1 MVSTTRNQI
10 AIAVAPMKP
19 VIMPSRRKLW
29 GRSAIDVLASN
40 ECKSRSGKIRNHRVY
55 SKRHC
60 TPCLGARIAGLAPFS
75 PIVPSRLP
83 GLPHRFSNAQPLKM
97 FSRTIRIAILLA
109 LTVCGATPTI
119 LESQTPKRTT
129 TRRRARRP
137 RPRAPA
143 VPIVRYSTLSNSA
156 DLATT
161 LSGLTGRT
169 RGGMWGAM
177 VVSLTRGDTLYA
189 LNAGEQMLPASTMK
203 LLTSAIALD
212 RFGPDYQFSTDALR
226 DAAVGPDGTLTGNLY
241 LRGDGDP
248 ALSGKFL
255 PGGPSAPMNRLA
267 DLVASKGIRRVTG
280 SVIGD
285 ATGFD
290 DEKVPQGWLT
300 RYLQASYAARVSA
313 LSLNENVVVVAV
325 TPTAAGKPASVV
337 LEPSTSAIPLV
348 ANVRTVAGVGAR
360 LAFRKQGDGTITASG
375 SVGART
381 GTRRYVYIVEDPASF
396 ATGAFLNALIARG
409 VRVDGGIRL
418 GKTPPTATKVAS
430 LLSPPLASM
439 IAAMNRESINHY
451 AELLFRNA
459 ARGPQRNAVGSV
471 ANASGV
477 LDSFFASKVGVDTSS
492 LKFAD
497 GSGLSTIDRVT
508 PRAQVQLLGYA
519 HHAQWGPWLHSSLP
533 VAGDSEL
540 LKRRMRNTPAEG
552 NLHAKTG
559 TTNDVI
565 ALAGYVTAVN
575 GEVLAFSFLYNGRDR
590 WTAKSMID
598 VMSETLASFGR

>member
-1 MVSTTRNQI
+1 
-10 AIAVAPMKP
+10 
-19 VIMPSRRKLW
+19 
-29 GRSAIDVLASN
+29 
-40 ECKSRSGKIRNHRVY
+40 
-55 SKRHC
+55 
-60 TPCLGARIAGLAPFS
+60 
-75 PIVPSRLP
+75 
-83 GLPHRFSNAQPLKM
+83 M
-97 FSRTIRIAILLA
+97 FSRKIRIAILVA
-109 LTVCGATPTI
+109 LTVFGATPTI

-137 RPRAPA
+137 RPRPPA

-169 RGGMWGAM
+169 RGGTWGVM

-189 LNAGEQMLPASTMK
+189 DNAGEQMLPASTMK

-267 DLVASKGIRRVTG
+267 DLVASKGIRHVTG

-285 ATGFD
+285 ASGFD

-300 RYLQASYAARVSA
+300 RYLQSSYAARVSA

-325 TPTAAGKPASVV
+325 TPTAAGKPANVV
-337 LEPSTSAIPLV
+337 LEPSTSAIPLI

-360 LAFRKQGDGTITASG
+360 LAFRKQGDGTITANG
-375 SVGART
+375 SIGART

-409 VRVDGGIRL
+409 IKVDGGIRL

-471 ANASGV
+471 ANATGV
-477 LDSFFASKVGVDTSS
+477 LDSFFASKVGVDTTS

-519 HHAQWGPWLHSSLP
+519 HRAQWGPWLHSSLP